1 MGSRGAA
8 SGTAK
13 NGKKYGTEYRS
24 FLQYGRIKFVKESNS
39 KTTKAPMETMTRGRI
54 YATVNKQGKLKS
66 LDLYGK
72 NGRRLAHIGV
82 NGAPHKI
89 NGEAVLPH
97 IHMGYF
103 HTEYGGSRKL
113 NDYESGLVAKAQRAL
128 YNYRRG

>member
-1 MGSRGAA
+1 MGSQRTI
-8 SGTAK
+8 S
-13 NGKKYGTEYRS
+13 KYNLEY
-24 FLQYGRIKFVKESNS
+24 FHE
-39 KTTKAPMETMTRGRI
+39 
-54 YATVNKQGKLKS
+54 
-66 LDLYGK
+66 DLYGK